1 MHKKIAIIA
10 DQHFGCRNDNEIF
23 YKYQE
28 KFYKDFWAICDE
40 HKIDKILNLG
50 DVFDKRRNINFK
62 TLTKAKEYFFQPLTE
77 RNLHMTTIAGNHDLF
92 YRNSPSISSP
102 DLLIGNGTHLFYKEC
117 TAIKNY
123 FFVPWVFYNISSVND
138 TAELIKSA
146 KCKYLFGHLETAEF
160 EIVNN
165 PLPIKSFESYDRV
178 FLGHFHN
185 HNTIQNVSYVGSPI
199 AMNWKEA
206 TGKHGFYII
215 DIDNDKN
222 IITNEEYF
230 ENTNSPY
237 LFLNYN
243 KDLHIGNTDLSDK
256 FVRLVFPHDEEVSFE
271 TYQNICKE
279 IRQNNPY
286 QFTIQD
292 NRLQKKTTKDKSV
305 QIDHNSKKSMMDIV
319 SDMINDEETKNN
331 TAIDPAMLF
340 SCLKQL

>member
-1 MHKKIAIIA
+1 
-10 DQHFGCRNDNEIF
+10 
-23 YKYQE
+23 
-28 KFYKDFWAICDE
+28 
-40 HKIDKILNLG
+40 
-50 DVFDKRRNINFK
+50 
-62 TLTKAKEYFFQPLTE
+62 
-77 RNLHMTTIAGNHDLF
+77 
-92 YRNSPSISSP
+92 
-102 DLLIGNGTHLFYKEC
+102 
-117 TAIKNY
+117 
-123 FFVPWVFYNISSVND
+123 
-138 TAELIKSA
+138 
-146 KCKYLFGHLETAEF
+146 
-160 EIVNN
+160 
-165 PLPIKSFESYDRV
+165 
-178 FLGHFHN
+178 
-185 HNTIQNVSYVGSPI
+185 
-199 AMNWKEA
+199 MNWKEA